1 MANSA
6 TIVVKRLNPINKK
19 QMLEL
24 PQENNRNNK
33 LKTFSIEALEP
44 PNIDHTGLFLFG
56 RKQHCEVTVRCSPLT
71 EDFLI
76 PIP

>member
-1 MANSA
+1 
-6 TIVVKRLNPINKK
+6 
-19 QMLEL
+19 MLEL

-56 RKQHCEVTVRCSPLT
+56 RKQHCEVTVRCSPLS

-76 PIP
+76 PIPEKIKLKKSLYKKGTMLINS